1 MPRIISGRAKG
12 LQLKSLKGEHT
23 RPSAD
28 RTKEALF
35 SIIQEQI
42 PASYC
47 LDLFAGSGQIGLEA
61 LSRGAAQVVF
71 CEQNSQAFGVLQ
83 ANLALTSFEDQA
95 RLYRKDAR
103 TLVSQLC
110 RLGEKFDFIYLD
122 PPWSQAESLLS
133 ALAPH
138 LPLILAAQGLLV
150 LEQDRKQAIHLP
162 VIEGLTQYKACHYGR
177 AMLLF
182 YKLT

>member
-12 LQLKSLKGEHT
+12 LQLKSLKGDHT

-35 SIIQEQI
+35 SIIQAII
-42 PASYC
+42 PGSSC

-61 LSRGAAQVVF
+61 LSRGADQAIF
-71 CEQNSQAFGVLQ
+71 CEQNSQAFRVLQ
-83 ANLALTSFEDQA
+83 ANLALTPFSDQA

-103 TLVSQLC
+103 TLISQL
-110 RLGEKFDFIYLD
+110 GKQEEKFDFIYLD
-122 PPWSQAESLLS
+122 PPWSQAETLLN

-138 LPLILAAQGLLV
+138 LSQLLTEQGILVIEL
-150 LEQDRKQAIHLP
+150 DRKQELQLP
-162 VIEGLTQYKACHYGR
+162 AMEGLSQSKACHYGR

>member
-12 LQLKSLKGEHT
+12 LQLKSLKGDQT

-35 SIIQEQI
+35 SIIQETI
-42 PASYC
+42 PTSRC

-61 LSRGAAQVVF
+61 LSRGADQVVF
-71 CEQNSQAFGVLQ
+71 CEQNSQAFRVLQ
-83 ANLALTSFEDQA
+83 ANLALTPFADQA

-103 TLVSQLC
+103 ALVSQLC
-110 RLGEKFDFIYLD
+110 KHAETFDFIYLD
-122 PPWSQAESLLS
+122 PPWSQEESLLG

-138 LPLILAAQGLLV
+138 LPQLLTERGILVIEL
-150 LEQDRKQAIHLP
+150 DRKQELRLP
-162 VIEGLTQYKACHYGR
+162 EMEGLSQSKACHYGR